1 MTWTILAISR
11 QVRWD
16 PSPKHLY
23 HLAVGNKLA
32 NRGHFGKLASGK
44 RTLTKGSWLPMNA
57 MTSMCPFP
65 TRHTRFIQQH
75 KHDWSSPDTVSSR
88 LAELPR
94 KNNNDNKKRLKECD
108 KNLAETQVR
117 LSSFNPRKR
126 KVHITPEVGE
136 TIVYFRFLPN
146 GLFALLGTKNLLF
159 KIQVLCCQERGEH
172 LLLVVCFY
180 LVPMISVLFG
190 KKIWFNIQ
198 TACRNL
204 KFWSDKILRY
214 FYYEKMI
221 YYIISFDL
229 KYVTRVHKMTQRV
242 KECSTKPEY
251 T

>member
-1 MTWTILAISR
+1 MADPPQIL
-11 QVRWD
+11 
-16 PSPKHLY
+16 
-23 HLAVGNKLA
+23 
-32 NRGHFGKLASGK
+32 
-44 RTLTKGSWLPMNA
+44 
-57 MTSMCPFP
+57 FP
-65 TRHTRFIQQH
+65 HVWQNF
-75 KHDWSSPDTVSSR
+75 
-88 LAELPR
+88 LE

-190 KKIWFNIQ
+190 KKNMVQ
-198 TACRNL
+198 HPDGL
-204 KFWSDKILRY
+204 
-214 FYYEKMI
+214 
-221 YYIISFDL
+221 
-229 KYVTRVHKMTQRV
+229 
-242 KECSTKPEY
+242 
-251 T
+251 